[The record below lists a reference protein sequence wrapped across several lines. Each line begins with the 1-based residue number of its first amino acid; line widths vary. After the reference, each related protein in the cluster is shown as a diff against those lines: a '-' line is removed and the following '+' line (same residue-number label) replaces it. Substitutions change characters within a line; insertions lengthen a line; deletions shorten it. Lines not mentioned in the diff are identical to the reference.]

1 MVAQSTIGFAE
12 MRRILQ
18 DNGIKYLKIEFLLD
32 WYRTDEKRMESDKF
46 RQQTARLSPPNLECG
61 ISRWARDSKKRMPMW
76 RSAHGGLRK
85 GTLGNDLQR
94 RT

>member
-1 MVAQSTIGFAE
+1 MVAQSKIGFAE

-46 RQQTARLSPPNLECG
+46 RRQLLDVSAELGMRDIKVGPGFQQTHADVALRPWWPP
-61 ISRWARDSKKRMPMW
+61 
-76 RSAHGGLRK
+76 
-85 GTLGNDLQR
+85 
-94 RT
+94 